1 MRLNNRTPETDLHA
15 ENTVME
21 QVLSFKSDYIPLADQ
36 IRGAVW
42 GQFVGDAFCLGSH
55 WIYDL
60 GELERRF
67 PGGPQG
73 FEAPGEGHYHVGKKP
88 GDFTHYGDGAL
99 LQLRSLM
106 RSGGFDAVDF
116 GSRYVALIESPG
128 YTGYRDHSARETV
141 INAQLFRQVHP
152 GEAYGY
158 QDGADDDQLATA
170 SRLAPVAA
178 RHFRDDDYLAVVARA
193 TRVCQNNERAV
204 AYLAAHALILR
215 ELFLGCDLASAFRTA
230 AELIP
235 EQAYHGAEVA
245 ARITSALSALHLSVR
260 DATLE
265 FGQSCPLASS
275 FPAAIHCAMRH
286 GDDFSGAIRATAG
299 AGGDSAGRAAMIGAW
314 LGAALG
320 LAAVPEGWRQRLASR
335 EEIVRHVEQLVLM
348 VCGV

>member
-1 MRLNNRTPETDLHA
+1 MSTNAVHPVFLDEGDGI
-15 ENTVME
+15 ME
-21 QVLSFKSDYIPLADQ
+21 QILTFKSDYISLADQ

-42 GQFVGDAFCLGSH
+42 GQFVGDAFCLGTH

-60 GELERRF
+60 AELGRRF

-73 FEAPGEGHYHVGKKP
+73 FEAPGEGHYHFGKRP
-88 GDFTHYGDGAL
+88 GDLTHYGDGAL
-99 LQLRSLM
+99 LQLRSLVQ
-106 RSGGFDAVDF
+106 SGGFDAVDF
-116 GSRYVALIESPG
+116 GSRFVALIESPG

-141 INAQLFRQVHP
+141 AKARLFRQAHP

-178 RHFRDDDYLAVVARA
+178 RHFRDEDYLAVVARA

-215 ELFLGCDLASAFRTA
+215 ELFSGNNLGSAFRIT
-230 AELIP
+230 AELVP
-235 EQAYHGAEVA
+235 EQAYHGVEVA
-245 ARITSALSALHLSVR
+245 ARIESALSARHLSVK

-275 FPAAIHCAMRH
+275 FPAAIQCAMRH
-286 GDDFSGAIRATAG
+286 SGDFSGAIRATAE
-299 AGGDSAGRAAMIGAW
+299 AGGDSAGRAAMIGSW
-314 LGAALG
+314 LGASLG
-320 LAAVPEGWRQRLASR
+320 IAAVPEEWRRRLTSR
-335 EEIVRHVEQLVLM
+335 DEITHHVERLVLM
-348 VCGV
+348 VCGE

>member
-1 MRLNNRTPETDLHA
+1 MQETGHHSG
-15 ENTVME
+15 ETSME
-21 QVLSFKSDYIPLADQ
+21 QILTIKSNYIALADQ

-60 GELERRF
+60 SELARRF
-67 PGGPQG
+67 PGGLQG
-73 FEAPGEGHYHVGKKP
+73 FETPAEGHYHFGKKS
-88 GDFTHYGDGAL
+88 GELTHYGDGAL

-106 RSGGFDAVDF
+106 ESGGFDPAAF

-128 YTGYRDHSARETV
+128 YQGYRDHSARETV
-141 INAQLFRQVHP
+141 SNAQHFRQAHP
-152 GEAYGY
+152 GEAYDY

-178 RHFRDDDYLAVVARA
+178 RHFRDEDYLEVVERA

-204 AYLAAHALILR
+204 AYLTAHALILR
-215 ELFLGCDLASAFRTA
+215 ELFWGKALESAFRTA
-230 AELIP
+230 AQEVS
-235 EQAYHGAEVA
+235 AHTGHGVEVA
-245 ARITSALSALHLSVR
+245 AGIDSALSARHLSVK
-260 DATLE
+260 DATME

-275 FPAAIHCAMRH
+275 FPAAVHCALRH
-286 GDDFSGAIRATAG
+286 GGDFSEAIRATAE

-320 LAAVPEGWRQRLASR
+320 IAAVPEEWCRRLADG
-335 EEIVRHVEQLVLM
+335 EEIGRHVEQLVLT
-348 VCGV
+348 VCGE